1 MGVLTRWTVFPTDH
15 PTLGKVYLG
24 AAGQRCRLTGF
35 EPLDRLSSTNC
46 LSWQPWQGNAWPYS
60 WNPKR
65 HFFSAMFSEQM
76 RYILYFD
83 QYQCRFGGCTHAAC
97 YFSAY
102 YSITAV
108 VSACA
113 FAGFEKKCALSVYIL
128 YIFGKFFFTSAPR
141 SSAYRCIS
149 FCTINFVH
157 LISTRTRYEMPE
169 RPELMYL
176 FFVAVKSW
184 NLKQKFLQ
192 RWVGVIY
199 PGDRGCF
206 VLTTPNALTD
216 ILDSL
221 TSTDILAAGLLE
233 FFTSMDYTYK
243 SYQVCAGTRY
253 FGVYYYVT
261 LRSPLAVRL
270 PKILPERG
278 PLPIIPYQVFRVV

>member
-65 HFFSAMFSEQM
+65 QFFSAMFSEQM
-76 RYILYFD
+76 RYILYFWP
-83 QYQCRFGGCTHAAC
+83 
-97 YFSAY
+97 
-102 YSITAV
+102 V
-108 VSACA
+108 
-113 FAGFEKKCALSVYIL
+113 
-128 YIFGKFFFTSAPR
+128 
-141 SSAYRCIS
+141 
-149 FCTINFVH
+149 
-157 LISTRTRYEMPE
+157 
-169 RPELMYL
+169 
-176 FFVAVKSW
+176 VAVLCVVWKE
-184 NLKQKFLQ
+184 KEGFLQ

>member
-1 MGVLTRWTVFPTDH
+1 MGALTRWTVFPTDH

-65 HFFSAMFSEQM
+65 QFFSAMFSEQM

-113 FAGFEKKCALSVYIL
+113 FAGFEKNAPCLSIFYTYSASFFSCRRRAVLPTAVSLSVQLIL
-128 YIFGKFFFTSAPR
+128 FTSFFHSGLPPLGVPYA
-141 SSAYRCIS
+141 SSI
-149 FCTINFVH
+149 
-157 LISTRTRYEMPE
+157 
-169 RPELMYL
+169 
-176 FFVAVKSW
+176 
-184 NLKQKFLQ
+184 
-192 RWVGVIY
+192 
-199 PGDRGCF
+199 
-206 VLTTPNALTD
+206 
-216 ILDSL
+216 
-221 TSTDILAAGLLE
+221 AGLLCV
-233 FFTSMDYTYK
+233 SV
-243 SYQVCAGTRY
+243 SACVVCC
-253 FGVYYYVT
+253 V
-261 LRSPLAVRL
+261 AVL
-270 PKILPERG
+270 C
-278 PLPIIPYQVFRVV
+278 VVWKEKKGFYRDE